1 MPPPP
6 RDSHLTGQQEV
17 VSNISTPCA
26 HVDYTNDIHEGG
38 GGSQGGGGGF
48 KLHAMFQF
56 PIVVVYGALFRQLV
70 KSVVTGVFNVAR
82 CVV

>member
-1 MPPPP
+1 M
-6 RDSHLTGQQEV
+6 

-26 HVDYTNDIHEGG
+26 HVYYTNDIHEGG
-38 GGSQGGGGGF
+38 GGGVGGSGGGGF

-56 PIVVVYGALFRQLV
+56 SIVVVYGALFRQLV

-82 CVV
+82 CVM